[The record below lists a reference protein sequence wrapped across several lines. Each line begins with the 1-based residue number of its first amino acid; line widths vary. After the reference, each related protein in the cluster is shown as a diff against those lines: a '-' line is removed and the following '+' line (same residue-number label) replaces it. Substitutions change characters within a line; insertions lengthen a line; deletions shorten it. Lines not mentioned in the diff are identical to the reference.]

1 MPAGVGLRSLTMLVA
16 LGGCTVGP
24 DFVQPD
30 SPAMPAWRNAQPTDA
45 AVSQTADPDP
55 QWWTLFHDPVLT
67 DLVHTAIRGNL
78 DLQQA
83 VLRVIE
89 ARQSI
94 VVARAAGLPTLNGT
108 AIYSREQFGAK
119 GILESSGVYR
129 QLNALADQNLPS
141 YLPAGLGRQADSAAT
156 GLAND
161 ITQPLNLYQYG
172 LDASWEL
179 DLFGRVRRSVEQAKA
194 TTQAQQEAT
203 NDALLMLESE
213 VAQTYLQLR
222 VSQALAAIEQEN
234 VGTAERSLELTEKL
248 QRTGFDTATD
258 VDQARTQVLT
268 YQSQLPGYE
277 KQAQQAIDSLN
288 VLVGQPPGFLDARL
302 STPAP
307 LPTLPDV
314 IGVGVPST
322 LARRRPDIREAEA
335 QLHASTANVGVA
347 VAAFYPDV
355 SLTGNL
361 GIRAIDAS
369 YLTNWA
375 SHFYSAGPSLSLPI
389 FQGGRLTANLRLA
402 RAQAIAA
409 ALSYRGT
416 VLNALREVEDELV
429 AYRTDRDE
437 RDRLVG
443 VLRSGEDTFYLAT
456 NAFSHGLDSFL
467 QVLDAQRTV
476 TSARQQL
483 VQTDSTL
490 TNDVVALY
498 RALGG
503 GWQSPGAQSQTP
515 AVPQPPPPLPA
526 ALDSLAARSGPAQS
540 GGRSPPSRS
549 AGQYV
554 SR

>member
-1 MPAGVGLRSLTMLVA
+1 MLTRSGIGSCMLLVVLA
-16 LGGCTVGP
+16 GCTVGP
-24 DFVQPD
+24 DFVRPD
-30 SPAMPAWRNAQPTDA
+30 DPAIPSWRNARQTDA
-45 AVSQTADPDP
+45 SVSQVTDPDP
-55 QWWTLFHDPVLT
+55 RWWQTLHDPVLNE
-67 DLVHTAIRGNL
+67 LINMAIGGNL

-83 VLRVIE
+83 VLRVVE
-89 ARQSI
+89 SRQTI
-94 VVARAAGLPTLNGT
+94 VVARATGLPTLDGT
-108 AIYSREQFGAK
+108 ASYRREQLGTK
-119 GILESSGVYR
+119 GVLESTGVYG
-129 QLNALADQNLPS
+129 QLNALADQNSPLNKFA
-141 YLPAGLGRQADSAAT
+141 AGLGTQASSVGT
-156 GLAND
+156 GLANELS
-161 ITQPLNLYQYG
+161 QPFNLFQYG

-222 VSQALAAIEQEN
+222 MSQALMASQQEN
-234 VGTAERSLELTEKL
+234 IRTAESSLELTQKL
-248 QRTGFDTATD
+248 QRTGLDTAVD

-277 KQAQQAIDSLN
+277 KQTQQAIDSLD
-288 VLVGQPPGFLDARL
+288 VLVGQPPGALDAKL
-302 STPAP
+302 SASAP
-307 LPTLPDV
+307 LPSLPDV
-314 IGVGVPST
+314 VGVGVPSA

-335 QLHASTANVGVA
+335 QLHTATANVGVA
-347 VAAFYPDV
+347 VAAFYPDI

-389 FQGGRLTANLRLA
+389 FQGGRLTASLRLA

-416 VLNALREVEDELV
+416 VLNALREVEDDLV

-443 VLRSGEDTFYLAT
+443 VLRSGEDALYLAT
-456 NAFSHGLDSFL
+456 NAFSHGLQSFL
-467 QVLDAQRTV
+467 QVLDTQRTV
-476 TSARQQL
+476 TSTRQQL
-483 VQTDSTL
+483 VQANATL
-490 TNDVVALY
+490 DNDVVALY

-503 GWQSPGAQSQTP
+503 GWQDPGAQSQTP
-515 AVPQPPPPLPA
+515 AVPQQPPPLPA
-526 ALDSLAARSGPAQS
+526 ALDSVAAGLGQPAE
-540 GGRSPPSRS
+540 GRSSSS
-549 AGQYV
+549 ALSGQ
-554 SR
+554 

>member
-1 MPAGVGLRSLTMLVA
+1 MLTRSLLGSCVILAA
-16 LGGCTVGP
+16 LNGCTVGP
-24 DFVQPD
+24 DFVKPD
-30 SPAMPAWRNAQPTDA
+30 DVNIPAWRNAQPTDA
-45 AVSQTADPDP
+45 YVSQKTDPDP
-55 QWWTLFHDPVLT
+55 QWWQQFNDPVLT
-67 DLVHTAIRGNL
+67 DLVHMAIRGNL

-83 VLRVIE
+83 VLRVVE
-89 ARQSI
+89 SRQSV
-94 VVARAAGLPTLNGT
+94 VVARAAGIPTLDGT
-108 AIYSREQFGAK
+108 AIYRREQLGTK
-119 GILESSGVYR
+119 GVLESSGVYR
-129 QLNALADQNLPS
+129 QLNALADQNSPLNQ
-141 YLPAGLGRQADSAAT
+141 YAAGLGTQASSLGT
-156 GLAND
+156 GLAD
-161 ITQPLNLYQYG
+161 KLSQPFNLFEYG

-194 TTQAQQEAT
+194 TTQAQEEAT

-222 VSQALAAIEQEN
+222 MSQALLASQQEN
-234 VGTAERSLELTEKL
+234 IRTAQDALNLTEKL
-248 QRTGFDTATD
+248 QRTGLDTAVD

-277 KQAQQAIDSLN
+277 KQMRQAVDSLN
-288 VLVGQPPGFLDARL
+288 VLVGQPPGFLDAKL
-302 STPAP
+302 LAPAP
-307 LPTLPDV
+307 LPNLPDV
-314 IGVGVPST
+314 VGVGVPST

-335 QLHASTANVGVA
+335 QLHAATANVGVA
-347 VAAFYPDV
+347 VAAFYPDI

-361 GIRAIDAS
+361 GITAIDAS

-416 VLNALREVEDELV
+416 VLNALREVEDDLV

-443 VLRSGEDTFYLAT
+443 VLRSGEDALYLAT
-456 NAFSHGLDSFL
+456 NAFSHGLQSFL

-476 TSARQQL
+476 TSTRQQL
-483 VQTDSTL
+483 VQANSTL
-490 TNDVVALY
+490 TTDVVALY

-503 GWQSPGAQSQTP
+503 GWQNPGAQSQTP
-515 AVPQPPPPLPA
+515 AVPQQPPPLPA
-526 ALDSLAARSGPAQS
+526 ALDSVAAGSGQPDNHS
-540 GGRSPPSRS
+540 IDRNGK
-549 AGQYV
+549 
-554 SR
+554 